1 MAQPH
6 LIDTLEFGP
15 ENAPECKYEIYGEDD
30 KQPQYATRLV
40 RDDNG
45 EWQPQQDEIRFAAQQ
60 EQQAASSTMD
70 YGYSDGAPE
79 LRDPWPKRKNTASA
93 TGNRGSNVSPAAP
106 AAGIS

>member
-30 KQPQYATRLV
+30 KQPQYPTRLV
-40 RDDNG
+40 LDDNG

-79 LRDPWPKRKNTASA
+79 LRDLLAEAKEHCERDWQSRQ
-93 TGNRGSNVSPAAP
+93 
-106 AAGIS
+106 

>member
-45 EWQPQQDEIRFAAQQ
+45 GFVE
-60 EQQAASSTMD
+60 
-70 YGYSDGAPE
+70 
-79 LRDPWPKRKNTASA
+79 
-93 TGNRGSNVSPAAP
+93 
-106 AAGIS
+106 